1 MKHLKSTITVWV
13 FALAFQFSQAQEIP
27 PLENSVLWKIER
39 SDLKV
44 PSYLLGTLHFMCEED
59 FSISKKVQRTLK
71 HIDALVLEV
80 NLSDPQEMNEMMQAM
95 KNPKKISEQ
104 LSDWELQQI
113 DSLSQKELGMP
124 IINFDD
130 YGLSIFNS
138 LLMSKMLPCTS
149 IKYLEN
155 ELTKLAVSNNK
166 SVYGIEKVQEQMEY
180 IEKAYPADYA
190 FEQIMLF
197 ESYKKDF
204 NNSIESY
211 KKEELNQAVNLLRKK
226 SYMNENAI
234 KYLLSVRN
242 NNWIDRMPEMMEK
255 ESNLFAFGAAH
266 LTNDNGIIHL
276 LRQKGYTI
284 TPVLN

>member
-1 MKHLKSTITVWV
+1 MKYLKLTITVVV
-13 FALAFQFSQAQEIP
+13 FTLAIQFSQAQEIP
-27 PLENSVLWKIER
+27 SLENSVLWKIEH
-39 SDLKV
+39 SDLKE

-59 FSISKKVQRTLK
+59 FSISEKVQRTLK
-71 HIDALVLEV
+71 TIDALVLEV
-80 NLSDPQEMNEMMQAM
+80 NIGDPEEMNVMMKAM
-95 KNPKKISEQ
+95 KNSKKISEQ
-104 LSDWELQQI
+104 LSEWELKQI
-113 DSLSQKELGMP
+113 DSLSQKELGLP

-138 LLMSKMLPCTS
+138 ILMSKMLPCTS
-149 IKYLEN
+149 LKYLEN
-155 ELTKLAVSNNK
+155 ELTQLAVANNK

-180 IEKAYPADYA
+180 IEKAYPTDYA

-211 KKEELNQAVNLLRKK
+211 KNEELNQAVKLLRKK

-242 NNWIDRMPEMMEK
+242 NNWIDRMPEMMAK

-266 LTNDNGIIHL
+266 LTNENGIIHL